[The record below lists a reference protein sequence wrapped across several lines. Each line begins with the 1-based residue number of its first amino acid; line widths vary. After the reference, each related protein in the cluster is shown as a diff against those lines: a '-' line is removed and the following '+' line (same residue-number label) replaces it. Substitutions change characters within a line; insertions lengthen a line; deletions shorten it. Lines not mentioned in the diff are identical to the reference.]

1 MKTLT
6 VKVPEDLDLKL
17 AAAAAKRGESKS
29 DLIRTALESIVNTNE
44 AIIPNSCLDLAKDI
58 VGLVEGPS
66 DLSHNKK
73 HLKGYGQ

>member
-29 DLIRTALESIVNTNE
+29 DLIRTALESIVTANE
-44 AIIPNSCLDLAKDI
+44 AIIPNSCLELAKDI
-58 VGLVEGPS
+58 VGSVEGPS

>member
-29 DLIRTALESIVNTNE
+29 DLIRTALESIVNANA

-58 VGLVEGPS
+58 VGSVEGPS

>member
-29 DLIRTALESIVNTNE
+29 DLIRTALESIVTANE

-58 VGLVEGPS
+58 VGSVEGPS

>member
-17 AAAAAKRGESKS
+17 AVAAAKRGESKS

-58 VGLVEGPS
+58 VGSVEGPS

>member
-6 VKVPEDLDLKL
+6 VKVPEDLNMKL

-29 DLIRTALESIVNTNE
+29 DLIRAALESIVNETE
-44 AIIPNSCLDLAKDI
+44 DITPNSCLELAKDLI
-58 VGLVEGPS
+58 GSVEGPR
-66 DLSHNKK
+66 DLSYSKK

>member
-17 AAAAAKRGESKS
+17 AAMAAKRGESKS
-29 DLIRTALESIVNTNE
+29 NLIRTALEAIVNANE
-44 AIIPNSCLDLAKDI
+44 RIVPNSCLDLAKDI
-58 VGLVEGPS
+58 VGSVEGPP
-66 DLSHNKK
+66 DLSYNKE

>member
-29 DLIRTALESIVNTNE
+29 DLIRTALESIVNANE
-44 AIIPNSCLDLAKDI
+44 AIIPNSCLELAKDI
-58 VGLVEGPS
+58 VGSVEGPS

>member
-17 AAAAAKRGESKS
+17 AATAARRGESKS
-29 DLIRTALESIVNTNE
+29 DLIRTALELIVNANE
-44 AIIPNSCLDLAKDI
+44 TITPNSCLDLAKDI
-58 VGLVEGPS
+58 VGSVEGPS
-66 DLSHNKK
+66 DLSCNKE